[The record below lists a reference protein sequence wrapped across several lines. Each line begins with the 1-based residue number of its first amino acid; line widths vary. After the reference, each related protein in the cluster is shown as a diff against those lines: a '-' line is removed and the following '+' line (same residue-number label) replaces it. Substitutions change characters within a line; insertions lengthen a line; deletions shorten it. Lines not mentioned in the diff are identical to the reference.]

1 MEIERIKKVIV
12 DQKEELE
19 EFFKTEKII
28 QRELDME
35 KLRKFLAYPNV
46 LVITGPRRSGKSTL
60 AMMLFDGEKFG
71 YLNFDDERLA
81 GFSAGDF
88 NTALLAFYDLYG
100 QDIKCFVF
108 DEIQNISGW
117 ELFINRLRRTKKIVI
132 TGSNANLLSGDLAT
146 HLTGR
151 YLEAVLYP
159 FSFRE
164 FLKAKEAAIE
174 KEDFY
179 STKKISLINKYLNEY
194 LKIGGFPETLRF
206 GQVIAGK
213 IYEDVITKDILL
225 RYGIKNKNSFREMS
239 NYLISNFSS
248 KINYAKIGRAFF
260 IKNVHT
266 VRNYADYLSSSF
278 LVIIV
283 EKFSYKKK
291 LQFSTS
297 KKIYGIDTGLVN
309 SIAFQISSNEGRIME
324 NAVLLDLKRRGD
336 YGDDK
341 FEVYYW
347 SDYLGKEVDFAVKKG
362 KRIIQLIQVCQSLQ
376 NIETKEREIKSLLKA
391 SRELQCDNLLIIT
404 ASEEAVEKIEGKE
417 ISIIPLWKWLMSG
430 LA

>member
-12 DQKEELE
+12 DQKEELA
-19 EFFKTEKII
+19 EFFKAEKII
-28 QRELDME
+28 PRELNMA
-35 KLRKFLAYPNV
+35 KLRKFLAHPNV

-60 AMMLFDGEKFG
+60 AAMLFAGEKFG

-88 NTALLAFYDLYG
+88 NAAIEAFYDLYG

-117 ELFINRLRRTKKIVI
+117 EFFINRLRRTKKIVI

-164 FLKAKEAAIE
+164 FLKAKNIVIL
-174 KEDFY
+174 KEDLY
-179 STKKISLINKYLNEY
+179 STKRISLIKKHLDKY
-194 LKIGGFPETLRF
+194 LKIGGFPETLKF
-206 GQVIAGK
+206 GPVIAGK
-213 IYEDVITKDILL
+213 IYDDVITKDILL

-239 NYLISNFSS
+239 NYLISNFAA
-248 KINYAKIGRAFF
+248 KINYAKIGRVFS

-266 VRNYADYLSSSF
+266 VRNYADHLSSSF
-278 LVIIV
+278 LVFIV
-283 EKFSYKKK
+283 EKFFYKKK
-291 LQFSTS
+291 LQFATS
-297 KKIYGIDTGLVN
+297 KKIYAIDTGLIN
-309 SIAFQISSNEGRIME
+309 SIAFQNSPNIGRIME
-324 NAVLLDLKRRGD
+324 NAVLLDLKRKGS

-341 FEVYYW
+341 FEIYYW

-362 KRIIQLIQVCQSLQ
+362 KKIVQLIQVCQSLQ
-376 NIETKEREIKSLLKA
+376 NIETKDREIKSLFKA
-391 SRELQCDNLLIIT
+391 SKELRCDNLLIIT
-404 ASEEAVEKIEGKE
+404 ASEETVIKIDGKK
-417 ISIIPLWKWLMSG
+417 ISVISLWKWLLKS
-430 LA
+430 